1 MFLSESSKKSSR
13 KGLIGLLLL
22 FSIFSCTNEDMVE
35 VQTDPLASPIRPDHF
50 PPAHYEFGANTYT
63 KKGFELGRKLFFDPI
78 ISIDS
83 TISCGSCHHQ
93 KDAFADRG
101 KALSIGVFGQSS
113 DRNSPPIVNMAWKT
127 SFMWDGGINHIEVV
141 PFAPIIHPKEMGE
154 DLGNVITKLQNHFE
168 YPTLFDEVFDRGP
181 IDDQQFFW
189 ALAQYMANLVSANSK
204 YDQYLRGETQF
215 TNAEL
220 SGLDIFRKNCASCH
234 REPLLTDHSFH
245 NNGLDT
251 VFEDGGRFII
261 TRDDNDLGKFKTPTR
276 RNIMLTGPYMHDGRF
291 DHIEEVIEH
300 YSAGIKSSNTLP
312 PLLRD
317 HIGGIALSDAE
328 KGDLISFLET
338 LTDLHFIS
346 DPQLSE

>member
-1 MFLSESSKKSSR
+1 MFLSKSR
-13 KGLIGLLLL
+13 KMSNRMGFIGLILL

-50 PPAHYEFGANTYT
+50 PPAHYEFGANTYS

-83 TISCGSCHHQ
+83 TISCSSCHRQ

-101 KALSIGVFGQSS
+101 KALSTGVFGQSS

-127 SFMWDGGINHIEVV
+127 SFMWDGGVNHIEIV

-154 DLGNVITKLQNHFE
+154 DLKNVIAKLRNHPE
-168 YPTLFDEVFDRGP
+168 YPDLFEDVFERAP

-204 YDQYLRGETQF
+204 YDQYLRGETQL
-215 TNAEL
+215 TDAEL
-220 SGLDIFRKNCASCH
+220 RGLSLFRENCASCH
-234 REPLLTDHSFH
+234 QEPLLTDNAFH

-251 VFEDGGRFII
+251 AFEDKGRYII
-261 TRDDNDLGKFKTPTR
+261 TLDDGDLGKFKTPTL

-291 DHIEEVIEH
+291 EHIEDVLKH
-300 YSAGIKSSNTLP
+300 YSAGIKSSNTLS
-312 PLLRD
+312 LLLSD
-317 HIGGIALSDAE
+317 HVGGIAMSEVE
-328 KGDLISFLET
+328 KGDLTSFLAT
-338 LTDLHFIS
+338 LTDHHFIS
-346 DPQLSE
+346 DPELSE